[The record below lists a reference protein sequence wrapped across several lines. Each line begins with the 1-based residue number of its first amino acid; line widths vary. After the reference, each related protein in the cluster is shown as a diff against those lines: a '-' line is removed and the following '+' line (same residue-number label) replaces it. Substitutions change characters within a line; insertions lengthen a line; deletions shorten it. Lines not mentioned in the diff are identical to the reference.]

1 VPSEPLQPGI
11 IPSAAP
17 QTTQAT
23 LSPPTPNPIPSAPA
37 PPESLDIPLVP
48 STPLTAG
55 PRPIP
60 SAPAA
65 PDASLTNKSSRM
77 GTTGSTVMQSTDQ
90 GLRPIPPAA
99 TQSGDPN
106 GHHEIT
112 EPNFSATK
120 PCWGCSP
127 VVEVT
132 ATGWLD
138 NPAEEQQG
146 TSIQP
151 ILTRVPAGP
160 SNVFISQAQSGGN
173 FVIGDSNTVTPG
185 QTVTVENVPI
195 AIQTTGGT
203 VEIVVG
209 TAIIPLQPPSETT
222 SHTWSHATYAPTP
235 LPPVLTIGTETIAAN
250 AQSQYIV
257 AGQSLLPGGGAITVA
272 GSTISLAPSATAI
285 VINGATSSLTP
296 VFGNIWTTAAP
307 ALTLGNHVYPANRAG
322 YITISPGTVLKP
334 GAEPITVNGTTL
346 SLDHSGTAVV
356 IQGST
361 SIMHPVTTV
370 VTLTRSVGS
379 GNIGGAN
386 AGYTSSRTWSSPT
399 TKPNVP
405 AKPISA
411 GGTLTPRFVR
421 ADGWFGGALV
431 LVWLGLGYLT
441 VGL

>member
-1 VPSEPLQPGI
+1 
-11 IPSAAP
+11 
-17 QTTQAT
+17 
-23 LSPPTPNPIPSAPA
+23 
-37 PPESLDIPLVP
+37 
-48 STPLTAG
+48 
-55 PRPIP
+55 
-60 SAPAA
+60 
-65 PDASLTNKSSRM
+65 
-77 GTTGSTVMQSTDQ
+77 MQSTDQ

-138 NPAEEQQG
+138 NPAEEQHE
-146 TSIQP
+146 TSIQT

-160 SNVFISQAQSGGN
+160 SNVFISQASEGN
-173 FVIGDSNTVTPG
+173 FVIGDSNTVVPG
-185 QTVTVENVPI
+185 QTVTVDDVPV

-203 VEIVVG
+203 VEVIVG
-209 TAIIPLQPPSETT
+209 TAVIPLQPPSETT
-222 SHTWSHATYAPTP
+222 SHTWSHVTYAPTP

-250 AQSQYIV
+250 AQSRYIV
-257 AGQSLLPGGGAITVA
+257 AGQALVPGGGAITVA

-285 VINGATSSLTP
+285 VINGVASSLTP

-307 ALTLGNHVYPANRAG
+307 ALTLGTHVYPANRAG

-334 GAEPITVNGTTL
+334 GAEAITVNGTTL
-346 SLDHSGTAVV
+346 SLDPSGTAVI

-386 AGYTSSRTWSSPT
+386 AGYTSGGTWSSPT
-399 TKPNVP
+399 GKPNVP

-411 GGTLTPRFVR
+411 GGTLNPRFIR
-421 ADGWFGGALV
+421 ADGLVGGALI
-431 LVWLGLGYLT
+431 LVWLGLGYLA